1 MGLQHSPT
9 IIRDGLVL
17 YLDAANPKSY
27 PGSGS
32 NIYNLANENI
42 TATLQGS
49 YSFGN
54 GTIFIENKS
63 TVATSNLSHVQCS
76 IVTGIKTVSI
86 WYKAISLPSGATYL
100 LDKRSGGLGGWIYT
114 SGVGSNWATGDL
126 YVNAGDRQSI
136 AWNNFH
142 TLNEWKNIVVIANTA
157 ATDDINFFSRF
168 SDNEGYD
175 VEFAIIQIYNKTLT
189 TEEIKQNFNAL
200 RGRFGI

>member
-1 MGLQHSPT
+1 MAVYAGPKVVE
-9 IIRDGLVL
+9 DGLIL
-17 YLDAANPKSY
+17 YLDAANEKSY

-32 NIYNLANENI
+32 NIYNLIDENI
-42 TATLQGS
+42 TATLEGS

-100 LDKRSGGLGGWIYT
+100 LDKRTGGGGGWIYRY
-114 SGVGSNWATGDL
+114 GIGSNWATGDL
-126 YVNAGDRQSI
+126 YVNAGSRQSI
-136 AWNNFH
+136 SWNNFH
-142 TLNEWKNIVVIANTA
+142 TLNEWKNIVLIANTA

-189 TEEIKQNFNAL
+189 TEEIKQNFEAL